1 MMKMLSVMEEGVESQ
16 LRAQKEA
23 HIKRKMQQLREAQ
36 KEDLDQK
43 S

>member
-1 MMKMLSVMEEGVESQ
+1 MEEGVESQ
-16 LRAQKEA
+16 LKAQKEK
-23 HIKRKMQQLREAQ
+23 HVKTKMQQLREAQ